1 VAKVPRVGSGEEGE
15 GEVGGYLE
23 RAGFRGRAVGR
34 LDGDELVSVPTD
46 EPEDCREAEG
56 PEAADEPGLGDDAA
70 EGGAGGGGAGEVG
83 RGVEAQE
90 DLCYG
95 GPQVPEKGKAQQWPR
110 RAATPGAARDHH
122 DTPGAYSWP
131 SGRSGP
137 PRHWHGHRHGSGK
150 ARSVSGQEDTSCLCT
165 VPAWAC
171 GLNFGPC
178 RPGQHAEKS
187 GLCQSIA
194 HHT

>member
-1 VAKVPRVGSGEEGE
+1 MHYAATFGDAVRNSGWRGTRRCRGYELHEADCGRDAPREEDAAIAGVAKVPRVGSEEEGE

-95 GPQVPEKGKAQQWPR
+95 GPQVPEKGKA
-110 RAATPGAARDHH
+110 
-122 DTPGAYSWP
+122 
-131 SGRSGP
+131 
-137 PRHWHGHRHGSGK
+137 
-150 ARSVSGQEDTSCLCT
+150 
-165 VPAWAC
+165 
-171 GLNFGPC
+171 
-178 RPGQHAEKS
+178 
-187 GLCQSIA
+187 
-194 HHT
+194 